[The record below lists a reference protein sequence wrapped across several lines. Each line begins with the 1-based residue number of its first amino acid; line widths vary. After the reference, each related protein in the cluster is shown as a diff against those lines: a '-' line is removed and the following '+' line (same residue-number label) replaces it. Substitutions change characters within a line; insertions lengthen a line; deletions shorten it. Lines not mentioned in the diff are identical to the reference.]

1 MTISPTALHGPKG
14 RSRQDTHQ
22 RLITHSPSDQ
32 HQRHISLHLHNHTD
46 SNCPSQHLQD
56 YTLLFGSLLNS
67 TPLFSLVLATSMLS
81 LKLASFPPMPSFSNL
96 SPQQNCCPV
105 SLPHLD
111 LKLEIM
117 PALVIP
123 LRLRPAGA
131 TARPQAKF
139 STATSLLVL
148 RQFVMLAGPFP
159 LLSFPSMLK
168 LTQVNLL
175 CRTSWAQEPDG
186 HVPHT
191 SKDEKKGG
199 KRG

>member
-105 SLPHLD
+105 S
-111 LKLEIM
+111 
-117 PALVIP
+117 
-123 LRLRPAGA
+123 
-131 TARPQAKF
+131 
-139 STATSLLVL
+139 ATSPRPKTRNYASLGYTPPPPPGRSNGASPGKIQYCHLPSCPPSI
-148 RQFVMLAGPFP
+148 RNACR
-159 LLSFPSMLK
+159 SFPITFLPFHAETDAGQPLMQNVMGSGARWSCA
-168 LTQVNLL
+168 THFQ
-175 CRTSWAQEPDG
+175 G
-186 HVPHT
+186 
-191 SKDEKKGG
+191 
-199 KRG
+199 